1 MSLNEALNQQGRV
14 GIFWI
19 YKGRV
24 LADSVPAAKG
34 EEYGEFVNGL
44 SDHCNYWVT
53 FQKQLPELRRYEYEQ
68 VPRGRVVYNTVADTF
83 TVYGSARF
91 VRDENQRTMIM
102 ESFQLPPDRTRFQ
115 PDEHYGPVPGM
126 LRD

>member
-1 MSLNEALNQQGRV
+1 LSLNQAPKHQGRV

-19 YKGRV
+19 FKGRV
-24 LADSVPAAKG
+24 LADSVPPAEG

-44 SDHCNYWVT
+44 SDHCNHWST
-53 FQKQLPELRRYEYEQ
+53 LQKQLPELRRYEYEQ

-83 TVYGSARF
+83 AVYGSERF
-91 VRDENQRTMIM
+91 VRNESQRAMILD
-102 ESFQLPPDRTRFQ
+102 SFQLPPDRTRFQ
-115 PDEHYGPVPGM
+115 ADEHYGPVPGM